1 LTRHQRSAFEPLARG
16 QSPPWRVKGNGSDE
30 VMLQVYPGTRYIDEV
45 VGLRVK
51 DQGRLYAHQAEGDQ
65 GGSLKDWNVTAL
77 TDLTGRVIEQYWYS
91 PYGQLEA
98 HVAAHPFDL
107 DDDGDVDAQD
117 IAAGTSGGTC
127 WGDYDG
133 ASGDCKR
140 LDADGNRDIDVDDY
154 TIVNNYVAA
163 RHSEAALQRIPA
175 ASHSRRGNLFA
186 HQGLP
191 LDAELA
197 SYQNRARQYA
207 PAARRFMQRDPLVQ
221 RSIQGSGYR
230 DGSNIYVA
238 LGSSPLALKDPSG
251 LFLEGLLDSEC
262 CEKAVLNELG
272 DDYNP
277 DNGQPGGGSS
287 GGDSGKVAWSY
298 MHCVVHCVITQSTA
312 CGATQMGRN
321 LTSAA
326 AEVGAEI
333 QQDRNC
339 IVSGDA
345 AECESAYQWSDK
357 CDNELGRKLG
367 QPGADCSAACEGA
380 MGGKTRGALPEGP
393 GTIRKFGPHHPTDPG
408 PHWNAAPC
416 PTETDGQPGWPD
428 VDVGDPRLP

>member
-30 VMLQVYPGTRYIDEV
+30 VTLQVYPHARYIDEV

-51 DQGRLYAHQAEGDQ
+51 DQGRLYAHQDAN
-65 GGSLKDWNVTAL
+65 WNVTAL

-98 HVAAHPFDL
+98 HVAAHPFDF

-140 LDADGNRDIDVDDY
+140 LDADGDRDIDVDDY
-154 TIVNNYVAA
+154 TIVNNYVTAQA
-163 RHSEAALQRIPA
+163 TAKPPLQRIPA
-175 ASHSRRGNLFA
+175 RPATAGAETSMFA
-186 HQGLP
+186 HQGSCRLMP
-191 LDAELA
+191 NWLSIPEPHC
-197 SYQNRARQYA
+197 ARQYA
-207 PAARRFMQRDPLVQ
+207 PAARRFMH
-221 RSIQGSGYR
+221 
-230 DGSNIYVA
+230 A
-238 LGSSPLALKDPSG
+238 
-251 LFLEGLLDSEC
+251 
-262 CEKAVLNELG
+262 
-272 DDYNP
+272 
-277 DNGQPGGGSS
+277 
-287 GGDSGKVAWSY
+287 
-298 MHCVVHCVITQSTA
+298 
-312 CGATQMGRN
+312 
-321 LTSAA
+321 
-326 AEVGAEI
+326 
-333 QQDRNC
+333 
-339 IVSGDA
+339 
-345 AECESAYQWSDK
+345 
-357 CDNELGRKLG
+357 ELGRKLG

>member
-30 VMLQVYPGTRYIDEV
+30 VTLQVYPGTRYIDEI

-51 DQGRLYAHQAEGDQ
+51 DQGRLYAHQDAN
-65 GGSLKDWNVTAL
+65 WNVTAL

-98 HVAAHPFDL
+98 HVAAHPFDF

-140 LDADGNRDIDVDDY
+140 LDADGDRDIDVDDY

-197 SYQNRARQYA
+197 SYKNRARQYA
-207 PAARRFMQRDPLVQ
+207 PGAKRFMQRDPMMFADGPNLYASYRQSPISIRDSLGLVADD
-221 RSIQGSGYR
+221 GSGNGGGVNICVCGIPVSGCCPCGEAIAGGIAVGPSAALDCKAAASDAVNKRKEIYGN
-230 DGSNIYVA
+230 DGDARLGDAFLHCYGQCLATVTTDPSTAQKCGDVHEGCRSNNPPDDEHMDQHNNA
-238 LGSSPLALKDPSG
+238 LGRNFGAKPGADANSCESDCKAAVNAAGSGNCDPSG
-251 LFLEGLLDSEC
+251 NIPSNQAQTC
-262 CEKAVLNELG
+262 
-272 DDYNP
+272 
-277 DNGQPGGGSS
+277 PGGP
-287 GGDSGKVAWSY
+287 KPPNP
-298 MHCVVHCVITQSTA
+298 T
-312 CGATQMGRN
+312 
-321 LTSAA
+321 
-326 AEVGAEI
+326 
-333 QQDRNC
+333 
-339 IVSGDA
+339 
-345 AECESAYQWSDK
+345 
-357 CDNELGRKLG
+357 
-367 QPGADCSAACEGA
+367 
-380 MGGKTRGALPEGP
+380 LPE
-393 GTIRKFGPHHPTDPG
+393 
-408 PHWNAAPC
+408 C
-416 PTETDGQPGWPD
+416 
-428 VDVGDPRLP
+428 

>member
-30 VMLQVYPGTRYIDEV
+30 VTLQVYPHARYIDEV

-98 HVAAHPFDL
+98 HVAAHPFDF

-140 LDADGNRDIDVDDY
+140 LDADGDRDIDVDDY
-154 TIVNNYVAA
+154 TIINSFLTA

-207 PAARRFMQRDPLVQ
+207 PAGAAVHAKRSARIHCRVAELCIRPRESTQVRG
-221 RSIQGSGYR
+221 SIWRES
-230 DGSNIYVA
+230 
-238 LGSSPLALKDPSG
+238 
-251 LFLEGLLDSEC
+251 
-262 CEKAVLNELG
+262 
-272 DDYNP
+272 
-277 DNGQPGGGSS
+277 
-287 GGDSGKVAWSY
+287 
-298 MHCVVHCVITQSTA
+298 VITRTR
-312 CGATQMGRN
+312 T
-321 LTSAA
+321 
-326 AEVGAEI
+326 
-333 QQDRNC
+333 NC
-339 IVSGDA
+339 Q
-345 AECESAYQWSDK
+345 C
-357 CDNELGRKLG
+357 
-367 QPGADCSAACEGA
+367 
-380 MGGKTRGALPEGP
+380 RG
-393 GTIRKFGPHHPTDPG
+393 
-408 PHWNAAPC
+408 
-416 PTETDGQPGWPD
+416 
-428 VDVGDPRLP
+428 